1 MLHILILILKIIGS
15 LLAAIIGI
23 LLLAIIFVLL
33 VPIRYQ
39 IEADGKLGEE
49 EPLWIE
55 IKITWLMQIIS
66 AIFSYPENTGLKIKI
81 FGIPIFDSARK
92 KEKSPTKSRKSTR
105 KRRKGKDAHLIDEN
119 DQSNES
125 NQNSENGQ
133 GKENGLDKESGQGNK
148 NGQGNKK
155 NQNEET
161 SGTNGNNG
169 NEENN
174 KNENQ
179 TTNIES
185 TSSETPQTNPIQKFF
200 AALFGFFQK
209 LLDAIR
215 NIEYTIQELC
225 GKIKRTM
232 ENIRYYTGILQ
243 GETFQ
248 KAFQNAKSQLL
259 RILKMLKPRKCR
271 VNLIIGLDDPA
282 GTGQITAIYGMLYP
296 LIGHHVFLQTDFEE
310 KIVEGDL
317 YIKGKIT
324 VIVFLIAALKLY
336 MDKNVRKLLKI
347 LKREDT

>member
-1 MLHILILILKIIGS
+1 MLHILIILLKIIGS
-15 LLAAIIGI
+15 LLVTVISI

-33 VPIRYQ
+33 VPVRYC

-55 IKITWLMQIIS
+55 IKITWLMHFIS

-92 KEKSPTKSRKSTR
+92 KEKKSLKGKKSSEEKKLLKEKKPLKEKKSSKGQKTDQTR
-105 KRRKGKDAHLIDEN
+105 SEGKDADIIEN
-119 DQSNES
+119 AQT
-125 NQNSENGQ
+125 
-133 GKENGLDKESGQGNK
+133 KGLGNDKEDNEAGCPTQEPHSGQTIEPED
-148 NGQGNKK
+148 
-155 NQNEET
+155 NQAAN
-161 SGTNGNNG
+161 
-169 NEENN
+169 
-174 KNENQ
+174 
-179 TTNIES
+179 
-185 TSSETPQTNPIQKFF
+185 PQTAKRPNPIQKFF
-200 AALFGFFQK
+200 AALFGFFRK

-225 GKIKRTM
+225 GKIKGTM
-232 ENIRYYTGILQ
+232 ENIRYYIEILQ

-248 KAFQNAKSQLL
+248 KAFQNAKNQLF

-271 VNLIIGLDDPA
+271 ANLTIGLDDPA

-296 LIGHHVFLQTDFEE
+296 WIGHHIFLRADFEE

-324 VIVFLIAALKLY
+324 VLVFLIAALKLY
-336 MDKNVRKLLKI
+336 MDKNIRNLLKI
-347 LKREDT
+347 LKREDA